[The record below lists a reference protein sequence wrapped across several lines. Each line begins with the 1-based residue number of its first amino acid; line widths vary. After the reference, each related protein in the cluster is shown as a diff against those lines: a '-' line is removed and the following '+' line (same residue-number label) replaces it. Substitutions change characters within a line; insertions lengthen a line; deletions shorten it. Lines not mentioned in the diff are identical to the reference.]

1 MDLLCY
7 YATTT
12 AVGRTR
18 RSLLAFGGLN
28 RDGEKGHGTGRF
40 PNHIALA
47 LALNCADELRGK
59 CPDHRALLRSKSR
72 NGLDRP
78 APATSIRSPC
88 CYLDILCKVVVGDG
102 NGRKSSRKTSL
113 NLSRARGGKVV
124 VKPSGRSP
132 GMVRGTCTGCERRL
146 RRINIGIGCSLPRG
160 QRC

>member
-1 MDLLCY
+1 M
-7 YATTT
+7 AIG
-12 AVGRTR
+12 AVK
-18 RSLLAFGGLN
+18 
-28 RDGEKGHGTGRF
+28 RDGEKSHGNGLS

-59 CPDHRALLRSKSR
+59 CPDDRALLRSKSR

-124 VKPSGRSP
+124 VKPYGRSR
-132 GMVRGTCTGCERRL
+132 GM
-146 RRINIGIGCSLPRG
+146 
-160 QRC
+160 